1 MFNNLKIGVRL
12 GIGFA
17 VVLLMLAAISIVSI
31 TRINELNDGIDELA
45 EGRLPKIVMA
55 DELAFNV
62 QLIGRGV
69 RNMILTT
76 DKSLEKQNLETIAK
90 LRSRN
95 GDVLKQMAPLVN
107 TEKGKALLEKAVE
120 ARAKYNPVTDRL
132 LALADTSSPQ
142 FNQEKATQLVFGE
155 YKEVADAYN
164 ASLADFAAFQV
175 ESAKKAGTHAVE
187 LAQSSRSLVIG
198 LAAAALVLAVLIAL
212 WLTRSITRPVNQ
224 VVDAAKKM
232 AVGDFNFTL
241 KSDAKDE
248 VGQVVQAVEAI
259 QHAVQAMAS
268 DAERL
273 SKAAVEGRL
282 ATRADA
288 SKHQG
293 DFRKIV
299 EGVNETLDSVIGPLN
314 VAANYV
320 DRISKG
326 DIPAKITD
334 TYNGDFNTIK
344 NNLNTCIDA
353 VNKLVADASVLAKAA
368 IEGRLATRA
377 DASKHQGDF
386 RKIVEG
392 VNETLDSV
400 IGPLNVA
407 ANYVDR
413 ISKGDIPA
421 KITDSYNGD
430 FNTIKNNLNTCIDA
444 VNLLIKDANMLA
456 LAGVEGRLNTRADAS
471 LHRGDFKKIVEG
483 VNNTL
488 DGVIRPLKVAADY
501 VERISRGE
509 IPDRIRDEYKG
520 DFNELKNNLNMLIES
535 MESVTGFAQEIAA
548 GNLDIEVKQRSS
560 QDKLMK
566 SIEVMVSNLK
576 IMIRNIIEITATLT
590 TASSE
595 LASIA
600 EEMLKNTMGMGEKSS
615 SVATSA
621 EEMSVNMASVS
632 SASEQSTTNL
642 SSVAFS
648 TQEMTNTIGEISQNA
663 EKASIVT
670 QNAVYS
676 VKTTSDSVKE
686 LGTAAKDINKVIDM
700 IVEVAEQTKLL
711 ALNAT
716 IEAARAGDAGKGFAV
731 VANEVKELAKQT
743 NAATDDIRQKIEAI
757 QLTTSQTIS
766 QIGEI
771 SSVITNVNEIV
782 TNIATS
788 VEEQTMTTK
797 SIARNIGQA
806 TGGVNESTRNVALA
820 ANVSRTIASDILQM
834 NEGISRIREASRQ
847 VSSSSANLVVLAG
860 RLKTLGDKFRLH

>member
-1 MFNNLKIGVRL
+1 MERIARGEIPEKIR
-12 GIGFA
+12 
-17 VVLLMLAAISIVSI
+17 
-31 TRINELNDGIDELA
+31 D
-45 EGRLPKIVMA
+45 
-55 DELAFNV
+55 
-62 QLIGRGV
+62 
-69 RNMILTT
+69 
-76 DKSLEKQNLETIAK
+76 
-90 LRSRN
+90 
-95 GDVLKQMAPLVN
+95 
-107 TEKGKALLEKAVE
+107 
-120 ARAKYNPVTDRL
+120 
-132 LALADTSSPQ
+132 
-142 FNQEKATQLVFGE
+142 E
-155 YKEVADAYN
+155 YK
-164 ASLADFAAFQV
+164 
-175 ESAKKAGTHAVE
+175 
-187 LAQSSRSLVIG
+187 
-198 LAAAALVLAVLIAL
+198 
-212 WLTRSITRPVNQ
+212 
-224 VVDAAKKM
+224 
-232 AVGDFNFTL
+232 GDFNDL
-241 KSDAKDE
+241 
-248 VGQVVQAVEAI
+248 
-259 QHAVQAMAS
+259 
-268 DAERL
+268 
-273 SKAAVEGRL
+273 
-282 ATRADA
+282 
-288 SKHQG
+288 
-293 DFRKIV
+293 
-299 EGVNETLDSVIGPLN
+299 
-314 VAANYV
+314 
-320 DRISKG
+320 
-326 DIPAKITD
+326 
-334 TYNGDFNTIK
+334 
-344 NNLNTCIDA
+344 
-353 VNKLVADASVLAKAA
+353 
-368 IEGRLATRA
+368 
-377 DASKHQGDF
+377 
-386 RKIVEG
+386 
-392 VNETLDSV
+392 
-400 IGPLNVA
+400 
-407 ANYVDR
+407 
-413 ISKGDIPA
+413 
-421 KITDSYNGD
+421 
-430 FNTIKNNLNTCIDA
+430 KNNLNTCIDA